1 MTNRICTQ
9 VHMDRLIQALRGV
22 DEGEVAR
29 ARGLAGSE
37 TWSGPRADAVREDL
51 KRIHLI
57 LSDAIE
63 IACLHRSSALSS
75 IDADAP
81 HDQWGY

>member
-1 MTNRICTQ
+1 MTNPICTQ
-9 VHMDRLIQALRGV
+9 VDMDRLIQALRGV
-22 DEGEVAR
+22 DEVEVAR
-29 ARGLAGSE
+29 ARSLAGSE

-63 IACLHRSSALSS
+63 LAWLHRSSALYS
-75 IDADAP
+75 IDAELS
-81 HDQWGY
+81 HDQWGF